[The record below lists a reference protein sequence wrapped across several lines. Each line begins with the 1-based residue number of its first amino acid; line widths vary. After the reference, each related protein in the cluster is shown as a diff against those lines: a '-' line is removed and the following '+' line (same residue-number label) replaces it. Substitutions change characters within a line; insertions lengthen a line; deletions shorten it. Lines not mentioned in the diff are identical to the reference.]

1 MIKLPKEI
9 NYAELYLT
17 FKCNLGCDYCIN
29 KQSGLEGR
37 GERTG
42 EWWIKFLNNIDFGDV
57 ALTIGGG
64 EPTTHP
70 DFYKILEK
78 TNVKKDLLTNLQFNV
93 DEFIT
98 KAKPEWFSKS
108 DNPSYKSIRAS
119 YHTSMDANDTIK
131 KLVKLQN
138 AGFKVGLFGLNHPIN
153 LQKNM
158 EMAELARE
166 NKIYFFIKDFLGKWN
181 KQLYGTYQYPKG
193 LSGNIKPVKCRSNE
207 LIIAPDGNI
216 HRCHRDL
223 YHNENPIN
231 INNLYKFKSCSNF
244 GDCNP
249 CDLKLKTNRFLQ
261 DGNCQV
267 EIK

>member
-37 GERTG
+37 LERTG
-42 EWWIKFLNNIDFGDV
+42 DYWIDFLNNIDFGNL

-70 DFYKILEK
+70 DFFKILEK
-78 TNVKKDLLTNLQFNV
+78 TNVKKDLLTNLQFDVNDFTRRV
-93 DEFIT
+93 D
-98 KAKPEWFSKS
+98 PEWFSKS
-108 DNPSYKSIRAS
+108 ENPAYKSIRAS
-119 YHTSMDANDTIK
+119 YHTTMNPTETIS
-131 KLVKLQN
+131 KLVGLQN
-138 AGFKVGLFGLNHPIN
+138 RGFKVGLFGLNHPTN
-153 LQKNM
+153 SQKNM

-181 KQLYGTYQYPKG
+181 GQMYGTYKYPDGINNNLQTKE
-193 LSGNIKPVKCRSNE
+193 CRISE
-207 LIIAPDGNI
+207 LIIAPDGVI

-223 YHNENPIN
+223 YHNENPISLEE
-231 INNLYKFKSCSNF
+231 LYKFKSCNKY
-244 GDCNP
+244 GDCNS
-249 CDLKLKTNRFLQ
+249 CDIKLKTNRFLQ